1 MTWFCYSRKNKT
13 REDKLLEQLLY
24 RASIFNAVKAPKE
37 CFKKFGK
44 PHTSVNTIRFVLNCA
59 HGFNFPYRETIH
71 YRGLKDNTYS
81 RNVF

>member
-1 MTWFCYSRKNKT
+1 M
-13 REDKLLEQLLY
+13 
-24 RASIFNAVKAPKE
+24 
-37 CFKKFGK
+37 FKKFGK

-59 HGFNFPYRETIH
+59 HGFNFPYHETIH